1 MNKVTVKIAGHE
13 YTITG
18 EQKREYIL
26 QVASHV
32 DEKLEQL
39 RNVNP
44 KLSATM
50 AAVLTAVNIADDYY
64 NQVRKNGEMDRIL
77 KEPVKELEQLKRKMA
92 ELEKSLILKEQQ
104 IQSFDGVVEAF
115 NEKLAQKD
123 QEKEE
128 LLKIL
133 EVKEQELKEAE
144 EMINDS
150 QNRLYD
156 LQMQVIEL
164 EGKVGGNQ

>member
-44 KLSATM
+44 KLNPTM
-50 AAVLTAVNIADDYY
+50 VAVLTAVNIADDYY
-64 NQVRKNGEMDRIL
+64 SQVRKNGEMDRIL
-77 KEPVKELEQLKRKMA
+77 KEPVKELEQLKSKLA
-92 ELEKSLILKEQQ
+92 ELEKSLILKEQK
-104 IQSFDGVVEAF
+104 IQSFDGVIADF
-115 NEKLAQKD
+115 NEKLAQKE

-128 LLKIL
+128 IMKKL
-133 EVKEQELKEAE
+133 ETKEQELKEAE

-164 EGKVGGNQ
+164 EGKVGGQQ